1 MLLASRLIS
10 DLVCYAIRIHSSLV
24 DGHARKKM
32 IAYRHIQVLVSI
44 TVLGKGHSN
53 KPRIRIQYSH
63 YTIMLIL
70 HPRSPTISWNIL
82 FKPSWV
88 TYVGSSYH

>member
-1 MLLASRLIS
+1 MLLASRVIS
-10 DLVCYAIRIHSSLV
+10 DLVHFATGIHSLLV
-24 DGHARKKM
+24 DGHARKKT

-44 TVLGKGHSN
+44 TVLGKGHWN

-70 HPRSPTISWNIL
+70 HPRTL
-82 FKPSWV
+82 QKLDCL
-88 TYVGSSYH
+88 Y